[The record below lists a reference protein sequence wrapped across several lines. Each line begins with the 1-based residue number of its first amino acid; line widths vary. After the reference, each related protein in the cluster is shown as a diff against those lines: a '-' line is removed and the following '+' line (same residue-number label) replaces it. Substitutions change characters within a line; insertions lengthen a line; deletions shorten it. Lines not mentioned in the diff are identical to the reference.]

1 MEICKLILHIMDT
14 KQNIFVPSDIE
25 INQINDE
32 ILPQIESKL
41 KKIFTSSNRKKAQFV
56 NSPIE
61 KMIFDYKT
69 ENLTF
74 QQLSVQIAQIIFE
87 EKRKLNIFH
96 TSDFLLAE
104 VKFDDI
110 RYLIGIDNANS
121 YKLTHTTQ
129 TIQNQIQNEII
140 LYKTLFSNNLTKDD
154 RVFLIEY
161 ANSSLQIIENPYVS
175 QTNKI
180 YVFEEIL
187 QCHAQHSYKETMDL
201 LNMTVEAL
209 SNKYHLDTMQTISS
223 LKSLIKDNV
232 ENDETIETDEIAQ
245 MLFDEHPLAKSEFL
259 EQIKEN
265 QIPPSI
271 SLENVKQAKKDK
283 TQKIKTSNGIEITI
297 PVEYMNQKDIV
308 EFITEHDGTISIRLK
323 NIESITQN

>member
-1 MEICKLILHIMDT
+1 MDT

>member
-1 MEICKLILHIMDT
+1 MDT

-61 KMIFDYKT
+61 NMIFDYKT

-259 EQIKEN
+259 EQIY
-265 QIPPSI
+265 SI
-271 SLENVKQAKKDK
+271 GLLFQTNYFMFRNFTFFTIDTTKQ
-283 TQKIKTSNGIEITI
+283 
-297 PVEYMNQKDIV
+297 P
-308 EFITEHDGTISIRLK
+308 
-323 NIESITQN
+323 